1 MLKTLIATLR
11 ENDELKTQL
20 RNEKERANILYTRY
34 ERIKTAF
41 DQLKNQLLC
50 ETCQGKDCQDGKTIE
65 LCSACSETL
74 AKHDARNDDDFS
86 SRV

>member
-20 RNEKERANILYTRY
+20 RNEKERANKLYVRH

-41 DQLKNQLLC
+41 EKLKNQLLC
-50 ETCQGKDCQDGKTIE
+50 ESCKGRDCKDGKTIE
-65 LCSACSETL
+65 LCSDCTETL

-86 SRV
+86 PRV